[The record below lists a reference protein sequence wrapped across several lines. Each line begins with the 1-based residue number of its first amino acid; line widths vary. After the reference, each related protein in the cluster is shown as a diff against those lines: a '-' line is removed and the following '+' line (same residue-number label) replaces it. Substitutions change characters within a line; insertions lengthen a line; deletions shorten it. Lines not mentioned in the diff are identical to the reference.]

1 VAPVVTI
8 PVSAVRVVASAPAWA
23 FDRVGSEPS
32 IPLSWH
38 PAAPLPSGTT
48 FQYDVEFQSGA
59 AIDKLGWE
67 FTWSPFLSR
76 TSATSAIFNST
87 TNGGFVLQ
95 NADAVEWRVRAVDPV
110 SAEGGPWSAPV
121 VSNVPMDDNWHHQT
135 WESGSVGDLRFAHS
149 WTTHAYAGD
158 FYGSEHTT
166 TAATVVVGALT
177 PFHGPRLVIFGMKCP
192 HCGKFRIDMQG
203 GRGGHFVTKPVIV
216 DTYASTT
223 RHRVVLCD
231 LAVPDSEMWLFQIN
245 TLATS
250 GRPRVSI
257 DAWGVSHAT

>member
-1 VAPVVTI
+1 M
-8 PVSAVRVVASAPAWA
+8 
-23 FDRVGSEPS
+23 
-32 IPLSWH
+32 
-38 PAAPLPSGTT
+38 
-48 FQYDVEFQSGA
+48 
-59 AIDKLGWE
+59 
-67 FTWSPFLSR
+67 
-76 TSATSAIFNST
+76 
-87 TNGGFVLQ
+87 
-95 NADAVEWRVRAVDPV
+95 
-110 SAEGGPWSAPV
+110 SAEVGPWSAPV

-223 RHRVVLCD
+223 RHRVVL
-231 LAVPDSEMWLFQIN
+231 SESQPS
-245 TLATS
+245 LATIS
-250 GRPRVSI
+250 FPGKFRWDFQWGRCPRKRKGNLPLSAGPLLI
-257 DAWGVSHAT
+257 RHGDSHSAFANCCGATLH